1 MDTDCQVIQ
10 IKILVSSKKQ
20 NIKISCFVETKY
32 NISNNEEKR
41 RYHPFSK
48 GKSKKVISFLKGEM
62 DGRRITK
69 FVTVRP
75 KSCAIKIQKDEC
87 VNKDSEF
94 FKKNQKA

>member
-69 FVTVRP
+69 FVAVRP

-94 FKKNQKA
+94 F

>member
-10 IKILVSSKKQ
+10 IKILISSKKQ

-62 DGRRITK
+62 DGRRIIK